1 MKKVVLAAVLVA
13 LAYWYFEGGRKMTE
27 AEVHAYYDA
36 GMDAVARFDSEY
48 LCTRLA
54 GDYRITDITY
64 KASDTETITLD
75 KEDACKGAAEGLA
88 DFKKLSDA
96 SRGLLKVSTSNKIRR
111 VTLTE
116 RNKVAVVEGVTTAKI
131 GELLLARTRY
141 TEKLI
146 RRNARILS
154 LGGESKT
161 WIYVADD

>member
-1 MKKVVLAAVLVA
+1 MKKIVLAAVLVA

-27 AEVHAYYDA
+27 AQIHAHYDA

-48 LCTRLA
+48 LCSQLA
-54 GDYRITDITY
+54 GDYRVTDTTY
-64 KASDTETITLD
+64 RASGTETTTLD
-75 KEDACKGAAEGLA
+75 KEEACKGAAEGLA
-88 DFKKLSDA
+88 GFKKLSDI

-111 VTLTE
+111 VTLSE
-116 RNKVAVVEGVTTAKI
+116 RNKMAVVEGVTTAKI
-131 GELLLARTRY
+131 GELLVARTRY

-161 WIYVADD
+161 WIYAADD